1 MDSGVVVLRII
12 IVIYNLLIFPAKFYF
27 VRIRTEVIDADV
39 VVNPAHN
46 LQDITMNALFATNS
60 ALWLVYGAMIDD
72 WVLCFTSVFNLCILV
87 AIAYIGMNIRQKG
100 TSPVRFGTPEAH
112 SARVGVHYV
121 RVLL

>member
-27 VRIRTEVIDADV
+27 VRIRTEVIEADV
-39 VVNPAHN
+39 VVNPVHN

-87 AIAYIGMNIRQKG
+87 AIAYIGMNISKKG
-100 TSPVRFGTPEAH
+100 TSPARFGTPEVQSTR
-112 SARVGVHYV
+112 SAVHYV
-121 RVLL
+121 RVLV